1 MGTVML
7 RHNMKVGK
15 LTVIFPKAQVH
26 LENVIVWLLEDH
38 TAIAFQ
44 EDNLPVFTF
53 DLEQKLKII
62 SQVGDSLILSTF

>member
-1 MGTVML
+1 
-7 RHNMKVGK
+7 
-15 LTVIFPKAQVH
+15 VIFPKAQVH

-44 EDNLPVFTF
+44 EDNLPVLTF